1 MAKKIS
7 APETVVKRSG
17 RIKLDEYRKFFE
29 ETPVALFRTDLKTGE
44 FLMANKYCAKLLG
57 YRNVA
62 ELKKNEKSA
71 NLYSEK
77 ERKKLITAIRRKNSI
92 YDYELKL
99 NLHDESVIWVSCYMR
114 INCDGHCIEGS
125 LVDITDKKQLETE
138 LLEIKNQQ
146 LDKVSQGIDKILAEN
161 YAP

>member
-1 MAKKIS
+1 MAKKNND
-7 APETVVKRSG
+7 PEAVAKPSS
-17 RIKLDEYRKFFE
+17 RIKLDEYRKFFD

-44 FLMANKYCAKLLG
+44 FLLANKYCAKLLG
-57 YRNVA
+57 YRNVP
-62 ELKKNEKSA
+62 ELKKNERSS
-71 NLYSEK
+71 NLYSKK
-77 ERKKLITAIRRKNSI
+77 ERQKLITAIRRKNSI

-99 NLHDESVIWVSCYMR
+99 NLHDESVVWVSCYMR

-125 LVDITDKKQLETE
+125 LVDITEKKQLETE